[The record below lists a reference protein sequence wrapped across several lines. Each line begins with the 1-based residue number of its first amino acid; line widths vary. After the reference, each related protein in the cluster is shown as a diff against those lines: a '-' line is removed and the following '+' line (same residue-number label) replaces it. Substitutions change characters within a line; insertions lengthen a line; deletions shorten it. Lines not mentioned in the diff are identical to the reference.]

1 MTQKEENFCFEIAW
15 FLCWPS
21 DGIEI
26 GGISS
31 HLLDIIR
38 IMTKGRKS
46 IKKFVLELCQDFVI
60 EDKYNKNIYGIDKS
74 EVIVRMKEDYDKL
87 FYLK

>member
-26 GGISS
+26 GGVSS
-31 HLLDIIR
+31 QLLDIIKTL
-38 IMTKGRKS
+38 TKGRKS
-46 IKKFVLELCQDFVI
+46 IKKFVLELCQDFVL
-60 EDKYNKNIYGIDKS
+60 EDKYNKSIYGIDKS
-74 EVIVRMKEDYDKL
+74 ESIIRIEEDYDKL
-87 FYLK
+87 FY

>member
-15 FLCWPS
+15 FLCYPA

-26 GGISS
+26 GGVSS
-31 HLLDIIR
+31 QLLDIIK
-38 IMTKGRKS
+38 IMTKRRKS
-46 IKKFVLELCQDFVI
+46 IKNFVMELCQDFVI

-74 EVIVRMKEDYDKL
+74 EVIVRMEEDYDKL
-87 FYLK
+87 FY

>member
-15 FLCWPS
+15 FLCYPA

-26 GGISS
+26 GGVSS
-31 HLLDIIR
+31 QLLDIIK

-46 IKKFVLELCQDFVI
+46 IKKFVLELCEDFI
-60 EDKYNKNIYGIDKS
+60 LENTQTKNISD
-74 EVIVRMKEDYDKL
+74 
-87 FYLK
+87 F

>member
-26 GGISS
+26 GGVSFQ
-31 HLLDIIR
+31 LLDIIKT
-38 IMTKGRKS
+38 ITKGRKS
-46 IKKFVLELCQDFVI
+46 IKKFVVELCQDFVL

-74 EVIVRMKEDYDKL
+74 EAIIRMEEDYDKL
-87 FYLK
+87 FY

>member
-26 GGISS
+26 GGVSS
-31 HLLDIIR
+31 QLLDIIK

-46 IKKFVLELCQDFVI
+46 IKKFVLELCQDFII
-60 EDKYNKNIYGIDKS
+60 EDKYNKSIYGVDKS
-74 EVIVRMKEDYDKL
+74 EAIIQMEEEYDKL
-87 FYLK
+87 FY